1 MRKKLFV
8 TWAWIMLLLVPVP
21 VFAASLDEVV
31 TQNEAQ
37 GSGTNNGGNSS
48 SNSIIDSI
56 SEKSDMSKETEITAK
71 ISSPLI
77 KAASIVVQIMFYII
91 VGCIPISTL
100 ADLGFLVIP
109 FARTGGQ
116 QSNML
121 GENSMNNGY
130 GGMSTGYGGMGM
142 NRYGGMGMGMNR
154 YGGMGMGMNNGTGN
168 AGQQPI
174 MENKFIGIKVSEN
187 VIAIASSQVS
197 MVEKLKVY
205 AKDATVKIIFS
216 GVICV
221 LLITG
226 VLTRIALTIGGSVGN
241 AISSAGGM
249 L

>member
-8 TWAWIMLLLVPVP
+8 TWTWIMLLLVPVP

-37 GSGTNNGGNSS
+37 GSGTNNGDANGSS
-48 SNSIIDSI
+48 SIIDSI

-77 KAASIVVQIMFYII
+77 KAASIVAQIMFYII
-91 VGCIPISTL
+91 VALLPVSVL

-116 QSNML
+116 QSNMT
-121 GENSMNNGY
+121 GQNSMNNGY

-142 NRYGGMGMGMNR
+142 NRYGGMGMNR
-154 YGGMGMGMNNGTGN
+154 YGGMGMGMNNGMGN

-174 MENKFIGIKVSEN
+174 MENKFLGIKVSEN

-197 MVEKLKVY
+197 TVEKIKEY
-205 AKDATVKIIFS
+205 AKDTTVKIVFS

-226 VLTRIALTIGGSVGN
+226 VLTRVALTIGDSVGN